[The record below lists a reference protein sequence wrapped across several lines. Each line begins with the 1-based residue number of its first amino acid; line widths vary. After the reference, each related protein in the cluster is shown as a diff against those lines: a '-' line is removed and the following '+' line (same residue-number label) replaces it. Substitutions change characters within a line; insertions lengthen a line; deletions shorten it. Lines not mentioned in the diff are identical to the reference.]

1 MISEEPFYYRAT
13 VKLLLL
19 SLIVSIMIFAKE
31 ILIPLTI
38 AMFFTFLLLPVSQK
52 LEQWRVPRPVAI
64 IISIIIAMAF
74 FGGLLYFFYYQV
86 SVFAEDWP
94 QLQQKLNEKVESI
107 YKYVRENFNIS
118 KREQK
123 QWLNTKMKE
132 TANSGDAI
140 VMGIFSATGS
150 FLASLTLIPIYIFF
164 LTYYRDKFKQFVVLI
179 LKDKDPDKALDVIK
193 KVSVVSQKYLKGIFL
208 DVLILSLLGSI
219 GFLVLGLKYAI
230 LFGVL
235 AAILNIIPYIGVLIG
250 SILPVIMALLT
261 KDDASYALGALGVCV
276 FVQFIDNNFITP
288 NVVGS
293 SVSINPLTAIIV
305 LVASAIVWG
314 IPGMVLCIPLTGMMK
329 VVCDNVEGLKPY
341 GFLLG
346 EEVDYSQRK
355 GLQNKIM
362 KRFGRKPKPGK

>member
-1 MISEEPFYYRAT
+1 MISEEPFYYRVT

-19 SLIVSIMIFAKE
+19 IMVVAIMIFAKE

-38 AMFFTFLLLPVSQK
+38 ALFFTFLLLPISQK
-52 LEQWRVPRPVAI
+52 LEQWRVPRAVAI

-74 FGGLLYFFYYQV
+74 FGGLLYFFYSQV
-86 SVFAEDWP
+86 LGFADDWP
-94 QLQQKLNEKVESI
+94 QLQEKLNEKIEII

-123 QWLNTKMKE
+123 QWINMKLKE
-132 TANSGDAI
+132 TANSGDEI

-150 FLASLTLIPIYIFF
+150 FLASLALIPIYIFF
-164 LTYYRDKFKQFVVLI
+164 LTYYREKFKQFIVLI
-179 LKDKDPDKALDVIK
+179 SKDAKPEKALDVIK
-193 KVSVVSQKYLKGIFL
+193 KVSVVSQRYLKGIFL
-208 DVLILSLLGSI
+208 DVLILSILGSI
-219 GFLVLGLKYAI
+219 GFLILGLKHAI

-235 AAILNIIPYIGVLIG
+235 AALLNIIPYIGVLIG

-261 KDDASYALGALGVCV
+261 KDELSYALGALGVCV

-293 SVSINPLTAIIV
+293 SVSINPLTAIVV
-305 LVASAIVWG
+305 LVASALVWG
-314 IPGMVLCIPLTGMMK
+314 IPGMVLCIPLTGMIK
-329 VVCDNVEGLKPY
+329 VICDNVDGLKPY

-346 EEVDYSQRK
+346 EEVDYTQRK
-355 GLQNKIM
+355 HFQNRIM
-362 KRFGRKPKPGK
+362 KRFRKNA